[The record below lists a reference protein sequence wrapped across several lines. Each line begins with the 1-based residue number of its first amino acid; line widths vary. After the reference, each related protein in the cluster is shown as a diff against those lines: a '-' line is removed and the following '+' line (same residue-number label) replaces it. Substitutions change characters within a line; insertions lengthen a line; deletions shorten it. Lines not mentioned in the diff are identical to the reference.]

1 MNQEQVITLTSLLSA
16 MQDAITLL
24 EQAKKK
30 NDVELAT
37 KTKRLLLDLQQQAEK
52 TV

>member
-1 MNQEQVITLTSLLSA
+1 MNQEQVITLISLFSA
-16 MQDAITLL
+16 MQEALTLL

-37 KTKRLLLDLQQQAEK
+37 KAKRLLLDLQKQAEQAL
-52 TV
+52 

>member
-1 MNQEQVITLTSLLSA
+1 MKQGQVITLTSLLSA

-24 EQAKKK
+24 EHAKKK

-37 KTKRLLLDLQQQAEK
+37 KAKRLLLDLQKQAEK
-52 TV
+52 AL